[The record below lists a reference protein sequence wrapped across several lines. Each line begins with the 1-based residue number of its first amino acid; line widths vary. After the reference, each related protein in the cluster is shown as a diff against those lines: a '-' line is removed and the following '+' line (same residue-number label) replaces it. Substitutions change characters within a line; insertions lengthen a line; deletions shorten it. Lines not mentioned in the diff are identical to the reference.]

1 MENKLAINRLIHNYL
16 LFVFVYLSF
25 EPIILNITSAISANI
40 LPIIRF
46 MPELLGYVL
55 IIIAVIFKKEKY
67 RLNKI
72 DLYLLAT
79 FFLGLIS
86 SALYTSDIVIFII
99 GLRYFFRYIFIY
111 ILVRLSQWGTKE
123 TKRVFQLLRNI
134 MVIEIFLAV
143 WQLASRETADLLLMP
158 NYGEIVEGINSMM
171 VQSKSAFA
179 VYSSFGRYNMFGYF
193 ITVVIWYLLARR
205 ETLTDI
211 KEKNKNNLEL
221 CIWIILLILSYSRQ
235 TLVAIFLGYIIY
247 SFYRNKISFSY
258 VFKKMCLFIV
268 IGFVVAYVSASVAL
282 NIANTTGVG
291 IVSGNIV
298 ERYLSMFNI
307 TFFAIDYIGHGR
319 TWFISEGILRLLS
332 ENPLLGYGLGMY
344 GCSDTIHMDYSV
356 YQNLGIPKTYYMD
369 VFIGC
374 IIGQVGLLGFA
385 TYMLSYKKVMQKCL
399 YFFDGKTNN
408 IIIRQTAIIT
418 FGVIVSSLLMMM
430 FSSSLSNRLMGFY
443 LWLFIG
449 IFVSTINKNNI
460 GSDK

>member
-1 MENKLAINRLIHNYL
+1 MENKLSLNRLIHNYI
-16 LFVFVYLSF
+16 LFMFVYLSF
-25 EPIILNITSAISANI
+25 EPIILNITSAISVSV

-46 MPELLGYVL
+46 LPELLGYGLVA
-55 IIIAVIFKKEKY
+55 IAVIFKKEKY
-67 RLNKI
+67 KLNKV
-72 DLYLLAT
+72 DLYLLVT
-79 FFLGLIS
+79 FFIGLIS
-86 SALYTSDIVIFII
+86 SVLYTSDIIIFII

-111 ILVRLSQWGTKE
+111 ILVRLSRWGTKE
-123 TKRVFQLLRNI
+123 TERVFQLLRSI

-143 WQLASRETADLLLMP
+143 WQLVSRETADLLLMP
-158 NYGEIVEGINSMM
+158 NYGDIVEGINSMM

-211 KEKNKNNLEL
+211 KEKKKNNLEL
-221 CIWIILLILSYSRQ
+221 CIWIVLLILSYSRQ
-235 TLVAIFLGYIIY
+235 TLVAIFIGYIIY
-247 SFYRNKISFSY
+247 SFYCSKISFVY
-258 VFKKMCLFIV
+258 VFKRLFVFMV
-268 IGFVVAYVSASVAL
+268 IGLVVAYVSASVAL

-291 IVSGNIV
+291 IVSGSIV

-307 TFFAIDYIGHGR
+307 TFFFIDYIGYGR

-344 GCSDTIHMDYSV
+344 GCPDTIRIDYSV

-374 IIGQVGLLGFA
+374 IIGQVGLLGFV
-385 TYMLSYKKVMQKCL
+385 TYMLSYKSVMKKCL
-399 YFFDGKTNN
+399 CFVDRKTNN

-418 FGVIVSSLLMMM
+418 FGVIVSSLIMMM

-460 GSDK
+460 GNDK